1 MHPAIMPFLVIAAV
15 FGVALAVYGL
25 YYLVIYIVSKR
36 KAAKAS
42 VEETAC
48 V

>member
-25 YYLVIYIVSKR
+25 YYLVIYLVSK

-42 VEETAC
+42 EEETAC